1 MAFPPL
7 AIDHILTTQRKC
19 LEFDF
24 ELILGKRPIINRNK
38 YEWETLNT
46 PKIKVV
52 FYSDM
57 WVTKND
63 YGTKLRFKCHQRIE
77 RKAKTI
83 ESELCTNWELIDSFG
98 VRLDL
103 DGSVHPTD
111 GYEKFYD
118 DSPVWPMWWEITW
131 LLKYTTANH
140 GALPG
145 EKGFILKNGT
155 FDRFEP
161 IGITWIDNYCRRITD

>member
-1 MAFPPL
+1 MNI

-46 PKIKVV
+46 PKIKTI
-52 FYSDM
+52 FYSNGDAE
-57 WVTKND
+57 ND
-63 YGTKLRFKCHQRIE
+63 YGTKLRIKCHQRIE

-98 VRLDL
+98 VRLDF
-103 DGSVHPTD
+103 DDSQNNTGSHQN
-111 GYEKFYD
+111 FYD
-118 DSPVWPMWWEITW
+118 DPRGYRWE
-131 LLKYTTANH
+131 Y
-140 GALPG
+140 PG
-145 EKGFILKNGT
+145 KRL
-155 FDRFEP
+155 
-161 IGITWIDNYCRRITD
+161 